1 MCNIY
6 KEKIILVA
14 QTTQK
19 LSEWRKLQENIQKVC
34 TNAIIFD
41 TICNVTESRQTEADE
56 MSQMVDLMIVI
67 GGRNSSNTNKL
78 YMTAKQNLDNTY
90 LVENESELPLDK
102 LNPHFNVGITAGAS
116 TPSGIIEEVKKIM
129 TENMMKDAEIAGE
142 DFAGMLEQS
151 LKTLNTGDTV
161 TGIITSISSGEI
173 HVDLSAKA
181 TGIIPASELSDSS
194 SADIAEKYHVGD
206 EIEAIVIKGK

>member
-78 YMTAKQNLDNTY
+78 YIDCQTEFRQYVSCGKRIGAA
-90 LVENESELPLDK
+90 
-102 LNPHFNVGITAGAS
+102 VG
-116 TPSGIIEEVKKIM
+116 
-129 TENMMKDAEIAGE
+129 
-142 DFAGMLEQS
+142 
-151 LKTLNTGDTV
+151 
-161 TGIITSISSGEI
+161 
-173 HVDLSAKA
+173 
-181 TGIIPASELSDSS
+181 
-194 SADIAEKYHVGD
+194 
-206 EIEAIVIKGK
+206 

>member
-1 MCNIY
+1 
-6 KEKIILVA
+6 
-14 QTTQK
+14 
-19 LSEWRKLQENIQKVC
+19 
-34 TNAIIFD
+34 
-41 TICNVTESRQTEADE
+41 
-56 MSQMVDLMIVI
+56 
-67 GGRNSSNTNKL
+67 
-78 YMTAKQNLDNTY
+78 
-90 LVENESELPLDK
+90 
-102 LNPHFNVGITAGAS
+102 
-116 TPSGIIEEVKKIM
+116 M

-206 EIEAIVIKGK
+206 EIEAIVIKVSDMDGIATLSRRKIENRCV